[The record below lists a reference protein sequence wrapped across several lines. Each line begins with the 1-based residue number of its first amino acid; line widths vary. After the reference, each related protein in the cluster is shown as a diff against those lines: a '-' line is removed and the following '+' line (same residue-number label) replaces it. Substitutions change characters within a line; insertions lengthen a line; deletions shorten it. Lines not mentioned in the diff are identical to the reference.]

1 MKHATGVLHLLI
13 ALMVTACLNG
23 YSGEAKPAAP
33 KEKAPAPP
41 KVKTPEEI
49 EAEKQK
55 AVAAALE
62 KQKKEEE
69 AKKKAEAAKKLAEE
83 KAKKA
88 EEARKKKEEALKK
101 ATDFKTWTAKN
112 FNDIKQRGE
121 PMCVYI
127 KDTSV
132 KDNKADDVFE
142 SASVLGSG
150 EFRDK
155 VLGFQFSKLAMSDKH
170 APSYP
175 ADWVARA
182 KKGAALIIMSG
193 DMARLVIFDAQ
204 NVNPKTLMTGLE
216 EVRRQQDSK
225 KIAMEEQK
233 KKEDE
238 IRKAKFAE
246 EVAKSKAGDIP
257 GLDKTA
263 ANKKDPKKPAKKP
276 DEPVDE

>member
-1 MKHATGVLHLLI
+1 MKLAPKCLLI
-13 ALMVTACLNG
+13 LSSLMLSACIAATAA
-23 YSGEAKPAAP
+23 EDKPT
-33 KEKAPAPP
+33 PP
-41 KVKTPEEI
+41 KSKTPEEI

-69 AKKKAEAAKKLAEE
+69 AKKKAEEAKRKKEE
-83 KAKKA
+83 ALKKA
-88 EEARKKKEEALKK
+88 EEAKRKKEEALKK

-112 FNDIKQRGE
+112 FNDIKQRAE
-121 PMCVYI
+121 PMCIYI
-127 KDTSV
+127 KDTSI

-142 SASVLGSG
+142 AATILGSS

-155 VLGFQFSKLAMSDKH
+155 VLGFQFSKLAMNDKL

-175 ADWVARA
+175 PDWVERA
-182 KKGAALIIMSG
+182 KKGAALIIVSG
-193 DMARLVIFDAQ
+193 DLARLAIFDAQ
-204 NVNPKTLMTGLE
+204 NVNPKSLIMGVE
-216 EVRRQQDSK
+216 EVRKQQDAK

-233 KKEDE
+233 KKDDE

-246 EVAKSKAGDIP
+246 EVKKAKADEVP

-263 ANKKDPKKPAKKP
+263 ANKKEKTAAKKP
-276 DEPVDE
+276 GAKEPVDE